1 MVLLVG
7 VAVAVGV
14 GMSVM
19 ALQMG
24 WLWGRHHRRRLRHGR
39 RLHHGVRAHETVNEL
54 RLLHR
59 GLLLGG
65 RVLTLPALQQLLIP
79 GKLGKVGRIVLMFVG

>member
-7 VAVAVGV
+7 VAVAVRV
-14 GMSVM
+14 CMSVM
-19 ALQMG
+19 ALQMSG
-24 WLWGRHHRRRLRHGR
+24 LWGRHHRGRLGHDRHLRHG
-39 RLHHGVRAHETVNEL
+39 VSAHETVDQL

-59 GLLLGG
+59 DLLLGG
-65 RVLTLPALQQLLIP
+65 RVLALPALQQLLIP